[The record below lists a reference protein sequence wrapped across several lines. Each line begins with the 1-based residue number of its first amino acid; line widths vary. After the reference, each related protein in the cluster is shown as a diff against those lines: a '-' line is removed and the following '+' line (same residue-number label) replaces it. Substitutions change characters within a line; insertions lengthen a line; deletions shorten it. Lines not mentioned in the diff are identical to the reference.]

1 MDKTL
6 EFLKALTHANGVPGI
21 ENEVRTLFKDLTASA
36 SDEILQD
43 KLGSVIAKKTGVA
56 DGPKI
61 AIAGHLDEVG
71 FMVHFIDDNGFV
83 KFKPLGGWWSQVLLS
98 QQMTITT
105 STGKKV
111 HGIIGSTPPHALTE
125 EQRKKV
131 VELDTMFIDIGVASK
146 EEAEVAGIKP
156 GDMITPYLE
165 FRELANPKY
174 LLAKAW
180 DNRIGCAVAIDVL
193 NNLKGEAHPNE
204 YFGVA
209 TVQEEVGCRGGGTVA
224 NIIKPDIVFA
234 ADVCLD
240 GSTPEADKIQSKLGK
255 GPVLMLMDGGTI
267 GHKALREYV
276 VRLADELEIPY
287 QFDVLMGGGTDA
299 ATMHRAHDG
308 APAMSLGIPSRYI
321 HSNGSIIHRDDY
333 ENAVKLMTEFVKRFD
348 ADALFEIVY
357 GD

>member
-6 EFLKALTHANGVPGI
+6 EFLKALTDANGVPGI
-21 ENEVRTLFKDLTASA
+21 ENEVRQLFKKLTADQC
-36 SDEILQD
+36 DELLQD
-43 KLGSVIAKKTGVA
+43 KLGSVIARKKGVS

-61 AIAGHLDEVG
+61 AIAGHMDEVG
-71 FMVHFIDDNGFV
+71 FMVHFIDDNGFI

-105 STGKKV
+105 GEGKQI
-111 HGIIGSTPPHALTE
+111 HGIIGSTPPHVLTD

-131 VELDTMFIDIGVASK
+131 VELDDMFIDIGVDSK
-146 EEAEVAGIKP
+146 EEALATGIKP

-180 DNRIGCAVAIDVL
+180 DNRIGCALAVDVL
-193 NNLKGEAHPNE
+193 NNLKGETHPNE

-209 TVQEEVGCRGGGTVA
+209 TVQEEVGCRGAATVA
-224 NIIKPDIVFA
+224 NMINPDIVIA

-240 GSTPEADKIQSKLGK
+240 GGTPGSDKIKSKLGK
-255 GPVLMLMDGGTI
+255 GPVLMLMDSGLI

-276 VRLADELEIPY
+276 IKLADELEIPY

-348 ADALFEIVY
+348 GDALNEIVY

>member
-1 MDKTL
+1 MDKKL
-6 EFLKALTHANGVPGI
+6 EFLKALTDANGVPGI
-21 ENEVRTLFKDLTASA
+21 ENEVRALFKDLTAEA
-36 SDEILQD
+36 SDELLQD
-43 KLGSVIAKKTGVA
+43 KLGSVIAKKTGLA

-71 FMVHFIDDNGFV
+71 FMVHFIDDNGFI

-105 STGKKV
+105 GAGKKV
-111 HGIIGSTPPHALTE
+111 HGIIGSTPPHALTAE
-125 EQRKKV
+125 DRKKI
-131 VELDTMFIDIGVASK
+131 VELDTMFIDIGVDSK
-146 EEAEVAGIKP
+146 EEAEGLGIKP

-193 NNLKGEAHPNE
+193 NNLKGETHPNE

-209 TVQEEVGCRGGGTVA
+209 TVQEEVGCRGAQTVA
-224 NIIKPDIVFA
+224 NMINPDIVVA
-234 ADVCLD
+234 ADVVLD
-240 GSTPEADKIQSKLGK
+240 GSTPGSEKIKSKLGK
-255 GPVLMLMDGGTI
+255 GPALMLMDGGTI
-267 GHKALREYV
+267 GHKALREYIV
-276 VRLADELEIPY
+276 KLADELNIPY

-299 ATMHRAHDG
+299 APMHRAHDG
-308 APAMSLGIPSRYI
+308 APALSLGIPSRYI

-348 ADALFEIVY
+348 ADALNEVAY